1 MTGAADATAAL
12 IGGRYRLR
20 ELLGVGGSAAV
31 YAADDTVIGG
41 RFAVKLLHPHLC
53 ADAAHRQA
61 FLAEAMKVQRIQHP
75 NVVGVHG
82 SGLHDAAGV
91 LTPWIAFDLLTG
103 ATLQER
109 IAAHGPLDAAEAS
122 AVLAGVLSGLSAA
135 HRSDLIHR
143 DLSPQNIILELAPPP
158 PNAAITSDMVRI
170 VDFGL
175 ADATGRSTV
184 GGDVLLSGHDG
195 EADDVGIIGSV
206 QYMSPEQALGKP
218 VRAASDLYQ
227 AGAILSFVLTG
238 RVPFL
243 RRSARET
250 MMAHVVAP
258 PPVPSALA
266 ASTAVLDRVVA
277 KAMAKTPAHRYRSA
291 DDFRL
296 ALDAAV
302 ESSRVPRIAEIRGDS
317 DPSPIGDRARAA
329 DDVDDVE
336 TLASTLRYPH
346 GAAPSNPLPSLS
358 DPSADADDAEARPAA
373 QRFAVTVSA
382 FVAVVL
388 VVIAAW
394 GVIAASGSTTSTPTI
409 APLSSATP
417 SAPATAQE
425 PPVLP
430 AAPTPQQIETLTI
443 EVPLLNGTLAGV
455 DATLRAAGLQLGAVD
470 RVDAPAAVETV
481 IAQQIAPGVRVAPG
495 SAIGVAVASG
505 YNTVPAVGGMTVSS
519 ATLTLHGAGFVVA
532 AVPSDAPGGAV
543 VIDTTPAIGS
553 SARVGTAIV
562 LRVSG
567 GPTPEPSATSVPG
580 G

>member
-1 MTGAADATAAL
+1 MTGAAGETAAL

-103 ATLQER
+103 PTLQER
-109 IAAHGPLDAAEAS
+109 VTAHGSLDAAEAS
-122 AVLAGVLSGLSAA
+122 AVLAGVLAGLSAA

-143 DLSPQNIILELAPPP
+143 DLSPQNIILESVPPSP
-158 PNAAITSDMVRI
+158 TAAITSDMVRI

-184 GGDVLLSGHDG
+184 GGDVLLSGLDG
-195 EADDVGIIGSV
+195 DADDVGIIGSV

-266 ASTAVLDRVVA
+266 ATTAALDRVVA

-302 ESSRVPRIAEIRGDS
+302 ESSRVPRVA
-317 DPSPIGDRARAA
+317 DPSPIGDRARTA

-336 TLASTLRYPH
+336 TLASTLRYPQ
-346 GAAPSNPLPSLS
+346 GAAPSNLLS
-358 DPSADADDAEARPAA
+358 SWSDSSADPDDAEARPAA
-373 QRFAVTVSA
+373 QRFAVTVGA

-388 VVIAAW
+388 VALAAW
-394 GVIAASGSTTSTPTI
+394 GVLAASGSTTSTPTI
-409 APLSSATP
+409 APLSSAAP
-417 SAPATAQE
+417 SAPVTAQE
-425 PPVLP
+425 SPALP
-430 AAPTPQQIETLTI
+430 AAPTPQQVETLTV
-443 EVPLLNGTLAGV
+443 EVPVLNGTLADV
-455 DATLRAAGLQLGAVD
+455 DATLRAVGLQLGPVD
-470 RVDAPAAVETV
+470 RVDAPAAAETV
-481 IAQQIAPGVRVAPG
+481 IAQQIASGVRVAPG

-505 YNTVPAVGGMTVSS
+505 YNTVPAVGGLTVSS
-519 ATLTLHGAGFVVA
+519 ATLALQGAGFVVA
-532 AVPSDAPGGAV
+532 PVPSDAPAGAV
-543 VIDTTPAIGS
+543 VIDSTPAVGS
-553 SARVGTAIV
+553 SARVGTAVV

-567 GPTPEPSATSVPG
+567 GPTPEPSATPAPG